1 MLLLTGATGFVGMEV
16 LARFLDRTDKPVCAL
31 VRADDDEA
39 AAERVRGIAAA
50 LYGDPGAHA
59 DRLLA
64 ARGDLERPG
73 LGLPDGLLQ
82 DVTKIFHC
90 AASVSFDLGLAES
103 RAINVDGTRRML
115 DLASR
120 APRLERFTYVSTAY
134 VAGTHSGV
142 FRETDLDV
150 GQGFRNSYER
160 SKHEAETLVQGSGLP
175 AQVLRPS
182 IIVGDRR
189 TGWTSAFNVLYA
201 PLRMFARGAYA
212 MVPARRSSPLDVVPV
227 DYVADAAFELASHG
241 EEGTFHLVAG
251 RQATTVGGLM
261 ELAARYFRRRP
272 PRAVP
277 PGLYRRIV
285 HPLLLRRA
293 RGRRRV
299 VLERSEVY
307 FPYLSTRVRYDDA
320 RARAALEPAGIRVSP
335 LEEYFDR
342 LVDFAVRSRWGR
354 DRSVLR
360 RAAPDVATA
369 APIPA

>member
-1 MLLLTGATGFVGMEV
+1 MEV
-16 LARFLDRTDKPVCAL
+16 LSRFLDRTDGPVCAL

-39 AAERVRGIAAA
+39 ATERVRDVADA

-59 DRLLA
+59 GRLHA

-73 LGLPDGLLQ
+73 LGLPDGLLD
-82 DVTKIFHC
+82 DVTQVFHC
-90 AASVSFDLGLAES
+90 AASVSFDLPLPEA
-103 RAINVDGTRRML
+103 RAINVEGTRRML
-115 DLASR
+115 ELAAQ

-134 VAGTHSGV
+134 VAGTHSGL

-160 SKHEAETLVQGSGLP
+160 SKHEAERLVQASGLP
-175 AQVLRPS
+175 VQVLRPS
-182 IIVGDRR
+182 IVVGDRR
-189 TGWTSAFNVLYA
+189 TGWTAAFNVLYA

-212 MVPARRSSPLDVVPV
+212 VVPARRSAPLDVVPV
-227 DYVADAAFELASHG
+227 DYVADAAFEIASRG
-241 EEGTFHLVAG
+241 KEGTYHLVAG
-251 RQATTVGGLM
+251 KQATTVGGLM
-261 ELAARYFRRRP
+261 DLAARYFRRRR

-285 HPLLLRRA
+285 HPLMLRRA
-293 RGRRRV
+293 RGRQRL

-320 RARAALEPAGIRVSP
+320 RARAALEPAGIRVRP

-354 DRSVLR
+354 DRSALR
-360 RAAPDVATA
+360 RAA
-369 APIPA
+369 APTPVPA